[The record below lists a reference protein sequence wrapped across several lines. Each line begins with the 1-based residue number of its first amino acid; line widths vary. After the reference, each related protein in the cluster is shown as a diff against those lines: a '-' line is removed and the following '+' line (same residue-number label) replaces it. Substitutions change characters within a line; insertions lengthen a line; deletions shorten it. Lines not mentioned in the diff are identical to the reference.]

1 MSHEP
6 GGGERI
12 TEELGIIQ
20 GPCRTAGPFDSRPG
34 ITFPFA
40 LSVAD
45 WRTVVRDSH
54 VAEGLADGWGRGL
67 APQRPT
73 LGLRRTTLDA
83 PFCCAQAE
91 RATEKG
97 TR

>member
-6 GGGERI
+6 GGERI

-40 LSVAD
+40 LSVAG

-67 APQRPT
+67 APQRST
-73 LGLRRTTLDA
+73 LDYAELRRCPILLRSGRT
-83 PFCCAQAE
+83 
-91 RATEKG
+91 G
-97 TR
+97 Y